1 MEFYGQLF
9 KGCLSSLMT
18 CYPYISNASQH
29 MYGCYQV
36 IVSQLQIL
44 DFEMDQFLC
53 LSVCLWLFQQE
64 SNPTHPLW
72 KYPVFFLSLL
82 WLFIIVFQ
90 DGHFV
95 LSSFLHF
102 PDSVSSTS
110 SRPNSAPT
118 FHSFGM
124 SAFSMTH
131 RVGWVVRGTISSV
144 SSAASSWP
152 TSSLIQVFSS
162 VLSLPVVVFGPLK
175 YLVIL
180 SL

>member
-1 MEFYGQLF
+1 MEFYRQLF

-44 DFEMDQFLC
+44 DFEMDQYLC

-72 KYPVFFLSLL
+72 KYRFFL
-82 WLFIIVFQ
+82 VFALVIYYC
-90 DGHFV
+90 FPRWI

-110 SRPNSAPT
+110 AKPNSAPT

-124 SAFSMTH
+124 PAFSMTH
-131 RVGWVVRGTISSV
+131 RVGWVGGTVSSV
-144 SSAASSWP
+144 PSAASSLP
-152 TSSLIQVFSS
+152 ISSLIQVFSS
-162 VLSLPVVVFGPLK
+162 VLSLPVVVFGPRK